1 MLPERS
7 SLATG
12 DEEALVRRSLAGD
25 SEAFGRL
32 YERHLDAIF
41 RYIFFRVSDTELAEE
56 LTEEVFVR
64 AWEALPRYRRGKDPF
79 SSWLYRIAHNLVVD
93 HYRRRKPTVLSDE
106 DLEQTANPD
115 GLPEEQV
122 AKLEEMKTL
131 AWAIQLLDE
140 LEQRVVIL
148 RFVEG
153 LSHAQVG
160 SLVGKS
166 EAACRVIQHRA
177 LASLRR
183 VLKDWES

>member
-12 DEEALVRRSLAGD
+12 DEEALVRRSVAGD
-25 SEAFGRL
+25 SEAYGRL
-32 YERHLDAIF
+32 NERHLDALF
-41 RYIFFRVSDTELAEE
+41 PYIFFRVSEAELAEE

-64 AWEALPRYRRGKDPF
+64 AWEALPKYRKGKDPF

-93 HYRRRKPTVLSDE
+93 HYRRRKPTVLPNE
-106 DLEQTANPD
+106 ELERTANPD

-122 AKLEEMKTL
+122 AYQEEMKSL
-131 AWAIQLLDE
+131 SWAIQLLDE

-148 RFVEG
+148 RFVDG
-153 LSHAQVG
+153 LSHAQV
-160 SLVGKS
+160 SALIGKS

-177 LASLRR
+177 LANLRR
-183 VLKDWES
+183 FLKDWES